1 MITIERLAVEH
12 YESGLG
18 IDTPRPRLSWRF
30 NSDPQDERDKD
41 WEQAAY
47 ELEIVDQDHL
57 QAQTSAKVDDAN
69 SSQTHHVVSSQ
80 SVLVPWPAAAST
92 LDSRSRRTVRV
103 RAQSTLE
110 VWTPWSEPLLL
121 ETGLLKREDW
131 LVPFITGP
139 PQTKGENKRPFYF
152 RARFLSPSA
161 ASRARLYITARG
173 VYEAHLNGQPVSDQ
187 VLAPGWQS
195 YSHRLAYQTFDVTQ
209 LLDSN
214 VGAENTIGV
223 ILGEGWYSGR
233 LGYRGGINDIWGDRM
248 AVLVQLE
255 IDGKPVEY
263 GEDWTWSYG
272 PILSSGIY
280 DGEVY
285 DGSLVDPQWSTSSP
299 SHTESKALGTGP
311 WLPVEMLPLDGPLPS
326 TPQSPPIR
334 RTQEIKP
341 IEIITTPSGQTVLD
355 MGQNMV
361 GWLRWNTSGP
371 GIDLN
376 PGSTHEVTLQH
387 AEVLELGELGT
398 RPLRHA
404 AATETVRLSP
414 GVSMQGY
421 EPKFTFHGF
430 RYVQVT
436 GWPGL
441 TLDDLTGIVVHTD
454 MERLGE
460 FSCSHSWLNRLH
472 DNVVWGMRG
481 NFLSVPT
488 DCPQR

>member
-1 MITIERLAVEH
+1 
-12 YESGLG
+12 
-18 IDTPRPRLSWRF
+18 
-30 NSDPQDERDKD
+30 
-41 WEQAAY
+41 
-47 ELEIVDQDHL
+47 
-57 QAQTSAKVDDAN
+57 
-69 SSQTHHVVSSQ
+69 
-80 SVLVPWPAAAST
+80 
-92 LDSRSRRTVRV
+92 
-103 RAQSTLE
+103 
-110 VWTPWSEPLLL
+110 
-121 ETGLLKREDW
+121 
-131 LVPFITGP
+131 
-139 PQTKGENKRPFYF
+139 
-152 RARFLSPSA
+152 
-161 ASRARLYITARG
+161 LYITARG
-173 VYEAHLNGQPVSDQ
+173 VYEAHLNGQPVSDH

-209 LLDSN
+209 FLDPN

-233 LGYRGGINDIWGDRM
+233 LGYRGGIHDIWGDRM
-248 AVLVQLE
+248 GLLIQLE
-255 IDGKPVEY
+255 IDGKPVKFE
-263 GEDWTWSYG
+263 EDWTWCYG

-285 DGSLVDPQWSTSSP
+285 DASLVDPQWSTSSL
-299 SHTESKALGTGP
+299 SSTENELTGTGS
-311 WLPVEMLPLDGPLPS
+311 WLPVEKLPFDGPLPS

-341 IEIITTPSGQTVLD
+341 IEVITTPSGQTVLD

-371 GIDLN
+371 AIDLN
-376 PGSTHEVTLQH
+376 PGSTHEIKLQH
-387 AEVLELGELGT
+387 AEVLEFGELGT

-404 AATETVRLSP
+404 AATETVRLSA

-441 TLDDLTGIVVHTD
+441 TLGDLTGIVVHTD